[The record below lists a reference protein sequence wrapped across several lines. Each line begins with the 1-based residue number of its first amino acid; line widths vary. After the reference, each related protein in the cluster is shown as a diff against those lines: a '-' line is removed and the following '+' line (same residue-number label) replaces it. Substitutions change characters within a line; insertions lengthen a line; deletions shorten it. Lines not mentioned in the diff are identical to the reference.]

1 MTEMEDQEPAASE
14 ISSKAAPQD
23 THAGGERRVAPR
35 RTMLGFVATAEK
47 KKVPF
52 YAVAGVILLLCSVI
66 FGCLMFIEQQS
77 RDLALVAPAPAA
89 QTAAQPEPAAPE
101 EIAPPPEPLRPPRRK
116 PHEPSKRMAFPTAQ
130 ALPVEL
136 SINTQ
141 PQGAQIQIDGRSN
154 GDWITPYVAEQ
165 LTPGKHTVTLS
176 KAGYRVESRTFELPA
191 GKRLSA
197 SIPLTELAALVAISS
212 QPSDA
217 SVLVDGAETGHVTPA
232 QITVPKGNHTFTV
245 CKAGYFDATSKV
257 DLSAGQNFHLALA
270 LKQIRSDVAVQPVK
284 KLRRL
289 YGKPPAGMGWV
300 QIRTIPKGAQISINR
315 RPLDSPAPADFL
327 LEIGDYEVTLTF
339 NGYKPVQKVIHIEDG
354 SKTEIEEV
362 LERSY

>member
-1 MTEMEDQEPAASE
+1 MSEMEDQEPAVSE

-35 RTMLGFVATAEK
+35 RTMLGFVATAEQ

-101 EIAPPPEPLRPPRRK
+101 EIAPPPEPHRPPRRK

-130 ALPVEL
+130 ALPVDL

-154 GDWITPYVAEQ
+154 GDWITPYVVEQ
-165 LTPGKHTVTLS
+165 LNAGKHTITLS
-176 KAGYRVESRTFELPA
+176 KAGYRIESRTLDVAA
-191 GKRLSA
+191 GKRLA
-197 SIPLTELAALVAISS
+197 ITLPLTELGALVSISS

-217 SVLVDGAETGHVTPA
+217 SVLVDGADAGRVTPT
-232 QITVPKGNHTFTV
+232 QITLPKGGHTFTV
-245 CKAGYFDATSKV
+245 RKPGFFDGTSKV
-257 DLSAGQNFHLALA
+257 DLSPGQNFQLALVM
-270 LKQIRSDVAVQPVK
+270 KPIRSDLPVQRVK
-284 KLRRL
+284 TLRRL

-300 QIRTIPKGAQISINR
+300 QIRTIPK
-315 RPLDSPAPADFL
+315 
-327 LEIGDYEVTLTF
+327 
-339 NGYKPVQKVIHIEDG
+339 
-354 SKTEIEEV
+354 
-362 LERSY
+362 

>member
-1 MTEMEDQEPAASE
+1 MGEMEVQEPAASE

-23 THAGGERRVAPR
+23 THAGGTRSVAPR
-35 RTMLGFVATAEK
+35 TVPGFLATGK
-47 KKVPF
+47 QKMSF
-52 YAVAGVILLLCSVI
+52 YAVAGVILLLGSVI
-66 FGCLMFIEQQS
+66 FGCLMFIEQQK
-77 RDLALVAPAPAA
+77 RELGLLALAPAA

-101 EIAPPPEPLRPPRRK
+101 EVAPPPKPHSSVRRK
-116 PHEPSKRMAFPTAQ
+116 PHEPSKTMASPIAL

-141 PQGAQIQIDGRSN
+141 PQGAQFQIDGRSN

-165 LTPGKHTVTLS
+165 VTPGQHTVTFS
-176 KAGYRVESRTFELPA
+176 KAGYRVESRIFELPA
-191 GKRLSA
+191 GKRLA
-197 SIPLTELAALVAISS
+197 VSIPLTELAALVAISS

-217 SVLVDGAETGHVTPA
+217 SVLVDGAETGHVTPT
-232 QITVPKGNHTFTV
+232 QIAVPKGNHTFTV
-245 CKAGYFDATSKV
+245 RKVGYFDATSKAG
-257 DLSAGQNFHLALA
+257 LSPGQNIHLALA
-270 LKQIRSDVAVQPVK
+270 LNQIRSDVAVQPVK

-300 QIRTIPKGAQISINR
+300 QIKTTPKGAQISINR

-339 NGYKPVQKVIHIEDG
+339 SGYKPVQKVIHVEDG
-354 SKTEIEEV
+354 SKIEIEEL